1 MAKQTETGSKA
12 TRRSFIAGAA
22 AGIAG
27 STLRGVQVAAQ
38 AQSTQTLVADVVVM
52 GTGIAGLTAAL
63 RAQKSGAKVIVLEKA
78 YEPGGTTAHS
88 EGGVAN
94 SSYEDMRANAPDG
107 DPDVQRTVS
116 ENVDKWG
123 AFMDEIGAPVG
134 GTTVPGK
141 NQGRSIAPV
150 MWVSFMVK
158 TIESGGGKV
167 LVETP
172 LLRVLT
178 NRLEEVV
185 GVLADSPKGLIR
197 IQAKSVVLAGGGW
210 MTNALMVQQ
219 NITRHFS
226 SLRQRNASFYDRKPP
241 FLGDGLFAALQL
253 GGQPSTGGF
262 DGFYGHLLPARPG
275 KITNPM
281 ANWSAYFSPQSV
293 AVNRWGRRFT
303 DEGSGKLSGRKL
315 RHNGEQNCVQEVA
328 RQPDAMAAYVYD
340 DVIYKQFACE
350 NCGLGGIDK
359 YIAYKMSGAPTAMAN
374 TLPELAKQMEDWGVG
389 MSAEAILHD
398 VTEYN
403 LAAQNG
409 KTALL
414 PIPKQNAD
422 QALVLKNPP
431 YYAILGQAG
440 ITATHGGIRVNTLG
454 QVLHRSGKPIPGL
467 FAAGV
472 DIGNFNNCTYL
483 GNITLGAGYGFVSG
497 GSAAKQPAPKGG
509 WEVGPLI
516 SG

>member
-1 MAKQTETGSKA
+1 MAKQNETGSKA
-12 TRRSFIAGAA
+12 SRRGFLAGAA

-38 AQSTQTLVADVVVM
+38 AQSTQELRTDVVVV
-52 GTGIAGLTAAL
+52 GSGIAGLTAAL
-63 RAQKSGAKVIVLEKA
+63 RAQKLGARVIVIEKA

-94 SSYEDMRANAPDG
+94 SAYESMRASAPDG

-123 AFMDEIGAPVG
+123 LFMDEIGAPVG
-134 GTTVPGK
+134 GRTVRGS
-141 NQGRSIAPV
+141 NAGRSIAPV
-150 MWVSFMVK
+150 MWINFMVK
-158 TIESGGGKV
+158 AIESGGGKV

-172 LLRVLT
+172 MLRVLT
-178 NRLEEVV
+178 NRQEEVV
-185 GVLADSPKGLIR
+185 GILADGPKGLIR
-197 IQAKSVVLAGGGW
+197 IQAKSVVLATGGW
-210 MTNALMVQQ
+210 MGNAQLVQQ
-219 NITRHFS
+219 HITRDFG
-226 SLRQRNASFYDRKPP
+226 SLRQRNAAFYDRKPP

-253 GGQPSTGGF
+253 GGQPSTGGW
-262 DGFYGHLLPARPG
+262 DSFYGHMLPARPG

-281 ANWSAYFSPQSV
+281 ANWSLYHSQVSI
-293 AVNRWGRRFT
+293 AVNRFGRRFT
-303 DEGSGKLSGRKL
+303 DEGAGKLSGRKYP
-315 RHNGEQNCVQEVA
+315 RQGEQNCVQEVA
-328 RQPDAMAAYVYD
+328 RQPDAMAAYIYD

-359 YIAYKMSGAPTAMAN
+359 YIAFKMSGAPTAMAD
-374 TLPELAKQMEDWGVG
+374 TLSELAKQMEAWGIGV
-389 MSAEAILHD
+389 SAEALLHD

-403 LAAQNG
+403 LAAENG
-409 KTALL
+409 KTWAL
-414 PIPKQNAD
+414 PVPKQNVS
-422 QALVLKNPP
+422 QALVLNNPP

-472 DIGNFNNCTYL
+472 DVGNFNNCTYL
-483 GNITLGAGYGFVSG
+483 GNLTLGAGYGYVVGES
-497 GSAAKQPAPKGG
+497 SAKQPVPRGG
-509 WEVGPLI
+509 WTVTTTSAE
-516 SG
+516 

>member
-1 MAKQTETGSKA
+1 MVRKTETGSKA
-12 TRRSFIAGAA
+12 TRRTFLAGAA

-38 AQSTQTLVADVVVM
+38 AQSTQELVTDVVVV
-52 GTGIAGLTAAL
+52 GSGIAGLTAAV
-63 RAQKSGAKVIVLEKA
+63 RAQKAGARVIVLEKA

-94 SSYEDMRANAPDG
+94 SAYAAMRESAPDG

-116 ENVDKWG
+116 ENVDRWS
-123 AFMDEIGAPVG
+123 AFMDELGAPVG
-134 GTTVPGK
+134 GSGAPGT
-141 NQGRSIAPV
+141 NSGRSIAPV
-150 MWVSFMVK
+150 MWVNFMVR
-158 TIESGGGKV
+158 TVESGGGKV

-172 LLRVLT
+172 MLRVLT
-178 NRLEEVV
+178 NRQEEVV

-197 IQAKSVVLAGGGW
+197 IRAKSVVLATGGW
-210 MTNALMVQQ
+210 MGNAQLVQQ
-219 NITRHFS
+219 HITRHFS
-226 SLRQRNASFYDRKPP
+226 SLRQRNAGFYDRKPP

-253 GGQPSTGGF
+253 GGQPSTGGW
-262 DGFYGHLLPARPG
+262 DSFYGHLLPARPG

-303 DEGSGKLSGRKL
+303 DEGAGKLSGRKFP
-315 RHNGEQNCVQEVA
+315 RGGEQNCVQEVA

-359 YIAYKMSGAPTAMAN
+359 YIAYKMSGAPTAMAD
-374 TLPELAKQMEDWGVG
+374 TLSELAKQMEAWGIGV
-389 MSAEAILHD
+389 SAEALLHD

-403 LAAQNG
+403 LAAENG
-409 KTALL
+409 KTWAL
-414 PIPKQNAD
+414 PIPKQNAS
-422 QALVLKNPP
+422 QAFVLKNPP

-440 ITATHGGIRVNTLG
+440 ITSTHGGIRVNTLG
-454 QVLHRSGKPIPGL
+454 QVLHRSGKPIAGL

-483 GNITLGAGYGFVSG
+483 GNLTLGAAYGYVSG
-497 GSAAKQPAPKGG
+497 GSAAKQPAPRGG
-509 WEVGPLI
+509 WEVTSITEG
-516 SG
+516 